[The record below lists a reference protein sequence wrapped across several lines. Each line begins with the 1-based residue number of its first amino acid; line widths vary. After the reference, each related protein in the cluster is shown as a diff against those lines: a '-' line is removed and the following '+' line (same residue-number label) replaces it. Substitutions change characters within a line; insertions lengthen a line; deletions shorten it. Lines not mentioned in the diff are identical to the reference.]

1 VFEIIT
7 EEELKTLQPQPAKES
22 AATAPAGKP

>member
-7 EEELKTLQPQPAKES
+7 EEELKTMQPPPVNEPA
-22 AATAPAGKP
+22 AAPASKP